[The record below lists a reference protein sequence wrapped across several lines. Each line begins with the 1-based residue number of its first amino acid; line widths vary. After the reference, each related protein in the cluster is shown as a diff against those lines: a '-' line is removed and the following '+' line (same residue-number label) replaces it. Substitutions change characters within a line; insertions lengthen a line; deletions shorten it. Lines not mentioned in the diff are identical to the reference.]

1 MKAKSYRH
9 IVFQFF
15 FAVMFLMPMMACTK
29 PEEQPAEPI
38 NDTIVK
44 PDIPL
49 CDSVFFYEQCLY
61 RPGDYGSQNYRI
73 PAICTLPDG
82 TLLAVNDKRKFNEG
96 DLPQDID
103 IVCRR
108 STDNGR
114 TWSEPSNIIVG
125 TGYKHGYGDPAL
137 VVCPNGDVLCLFC
150 GLNGFWQS
158 TEADPQ
164 GIFVSRST
172 DGGVS
177 WSQPEDIHTLVW
189 GSQALNSA
197 CRNYKGGFIA
207 SGNGLVLKRGEH
219 KGRII
224 LVAALC
230 RKNANIADNFA
241 VYSDDNGYT
250 WQVSDCAFYAGDEAK
265 VVELVDGRVLMSVRQ
280 SGPRGYAISE
290 DAGAHWGASYTWPE
304 MTTNACN
311 GELLRLSAVDEGG
324 ERNILLHSITNS
336 MNRENVSVFISYDEG
351 RTWQDPV
358 TLCAG
363 PSVYSSLTLQ
373 RDGTIGAYIEKNPN
387 GACEMWY
394 QNFTYAWLLEQLN
407 KMPEKS
413 E

>member
-1 MKAKSYRH
+1 MKEKLFCLVVSL
-9 IVFQFF
+9 
-15 FAVMFLMPMMACTK
+15 LMVPVVACTK
-29 PEEQPAEPI
+29 PEEPVVPDQ
-38 NDTIVK
+38 DTVVK
-44 PDIPL
+44 PEIEL
-49 CDSVFFYEQCLY
+49 SDSVFFYEQRLY
-61 RPGDYGSQNYRI
+61 APGEYGSRNYRI

-82 TLLAVNDKRKFNEG
+82 TLLAVNDKRKYNEG
-96 DLPQDID
+96 DLPEDID

-108 STDNGR
+108 SSDNGR
-114 TWSEPSNIIVG
+114 TWSEPQTIIAG

-164 GIFVSRST
+164 GIFVCRST

-177 WSQPEDIHTLVW
+177 WSQAEDIHTLVW
-189 GSQALNSA
+189 GSHAVNSV

-219 KGRII
+219 KGRI
-224 LVAALC
+224 LFVAALC
-230 RKNANIADNFA
+230 RKNENVPDNFV

-250 WQVSDCAFYAGDEAK
+250 WQVSNCAFYAGDEAK

-280 SGPRGYAISE
+280 SGPRGYTISE
-290 DAGAHWGASYTWPE
+290 DAGVNWGASYTWPE

-324 ERNILLHSITNS
+324 ERNILLHSIPNS
-336 MNRENVSVFISYDEG
+336 MNRENVSIFISYDEG
-351 RTWQDPV
+351 KTWQTPV
-358 TLCAG
+358 TLCEG

-373 RDGTIGAYIEKNPN
+373 KDGTIGAYIEKNPN
-387 GACEMWY
+387 GACELWY
-394 QNFTYAWLLEQLN
+394 QNFTYAWLLEQIN
-407 KMPEKS
+407 
-413 E
+413 